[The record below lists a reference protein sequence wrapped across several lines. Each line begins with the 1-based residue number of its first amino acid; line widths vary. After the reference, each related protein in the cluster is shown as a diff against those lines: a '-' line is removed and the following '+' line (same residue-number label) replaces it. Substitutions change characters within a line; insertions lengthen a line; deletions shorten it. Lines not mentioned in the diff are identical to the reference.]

1 MDGGLRTNSHWFH
14 ETAEEAEE
22 IPTAQNY
29 FSGKECSV
37 CSNLTHQ
44 RSNPEDNHGNI
55 PIKKSND
62 CTLLDTQE
70 FNHEAKA
77 TGNQA
82 LLVPLLTSFSFFRKR
97 SLTKTQPWYQHQ
109 WGPIHPLK
117 PNKTTKGR
125 FSGAL
130 FVVQLGHILPT
141 KVPFPKNLSSGT
153 VMKALIFQIVP
164 KFL

>member
-82 LLVPLLTSFSFFRKR
+82 LLVPLLTSFSLSFVKELLPKLSPGISTSGDPFIHSNQIKPPKVDFQEPCLWR
-97 SLTKTQPWYQHQ
+97 S
-109 WGPIHPLK
+109 
-117 PNKTTKGR
+117 
-125 FSGAL
+125 
-130 FVVQLGHILPT
+130 
-141 KVPFPKNLSSGT
+141 
-153 VMKALIFQIVP
+153 
-164 KFL
+164 